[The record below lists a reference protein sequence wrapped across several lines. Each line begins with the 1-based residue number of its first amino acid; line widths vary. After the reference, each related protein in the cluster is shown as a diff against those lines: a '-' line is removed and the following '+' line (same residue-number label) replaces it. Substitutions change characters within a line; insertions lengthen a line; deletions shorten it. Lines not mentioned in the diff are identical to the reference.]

1 MLLVLALIYGLAIT
15 ALDVKDAFLMVP
27 RMEIL
32 DVKIQQWIRQWTGSP
47 NTHWFLKR
55 CLPGQRNAALRS
67 HQHIGQ
73 LCEQAELE
81 AFPGTPTILRHRD
94 FNEKVFVNIHV
105 DDFLLVCK
113 PGAVE

>member
-1 MLLVLALIYGLAIT
+1 MLLSLALIYGLAIA

-27 RMEIL
+27 HMEIL
-32 DVKIQQWIRQWTGSP
+32 YVKIPQWIRQWTGSP

-73 LCEQAELE
+73 LCEQTELSRNPNNLTSPRFQQE
-81 AFPGTPTILRHRD
+81 G
-94 FNEKVFVNIHV
+94 
-105 DDFLLVCK
+105 VCQYTCR
-113 PGAVE
+113 